1 MNLSRPGT
9 QETAA
14 PMERA
19 PDPWDGLRTL
29 IRVRLVVA
37 TLALPVGVLLHPS
50 ADDRAIPVLWGSLI
64 AVGVLSALFA
74 LGVRLQRALVV
85 QTYVQIAIDLLLVGA
100 IAAATGGRE
109 SQFVL
114 FFALIV
120 ITGGLFGRVPGGS
133 FAAAG
138 ACGLYLLLPWMEGML
153 GYARDASLAS
163 QLPGPALILA
173 FWVVVGVL
181 AGILGE
187 RVRRTRHDLERTARE
202 LDRLRID
209 NDLILRHLTTG
220 VLTVSGRGEV
230 AYLNP
235 AGEQM
240 LALRSLELR
249 GRLIEQSMPE
259 RLWPL
264 RDLVLETLERGVART
279 RVEVTLRTPGGRA
292 VPVGATINPLARED
306 GPAGVVAVFQDL
318 SEVREMERRARRNE
332 TLAEVGALAAGIA
345 HELRNGLNPISGSAE
360 HLQREVRL
368 EGENAVLMELI
379 VRECARLNRFVTDL
393 LNYSRERDLAPEDL
407 DLDAQLAELRGVIE
421 RDPRCVTG
429 TRVVVDSG
437 LGGRRARA
445 DREAIRQVWLNLAA
459 NALEAMPAGG
469 TLTLRGS
476 EGENDLVVAEFED
489 TGTGI
494 AAADLPRVGEPF
506 FTTKRGGTGLG
517 LAIAQRIVERH
528 GGTLAVESQ
537 PGRGTTVRVTLPGV
551 TAGVAQA
558 A

>member
-1 MNLSRPGT
+1 MTHAHPAIRDA
-9 QETAA
+9 AA
-14 PMERA
+14 PVERA

-37 TLALPVGVLLHPS
+37 TLALPVGVLLNPS
-50 ADDRAIPVLWGSLI
+50 ADARAVPVLWGSLL
-64 AVGVLSALFA
+64 AVGLLSALFA
-74 LGVRLQRALVV
+74 LGVRLRRALAF
-85 QTYVQIAIDLLLVGA
+85 QTYAQVAADLLLVGA
-100 IAAATGGRE
+100 VAATTGGRE

-120 ITGGLFGRVPGGS
+120 ITAGLFGRVGGGS

-138 ACGLYLLLPWMEGML
+138 ACALYLLLPGLERRL
-153 GYARDASLAS
+153 GFSPDPGIAA
-163 QLPGPALILA
+163 QLPQPALILA
-173 FWVVVGVL
+173 FWAVVGVL

-187 RVRRTRHDLERTARE
+187 RVRRTREDLERTSRE

-220 VLTVSGRGEV
+220 VLTVNGRGEV

-240 LALRSLELR
+240 LALRSLDLR
-249 GRLIEQSMPE
+249 GRPLDQALPE
-259 RLWPL
+259 RLRPL
-264 RDLVLETLERGVART
+264 RDMVAETLERGSVRT

-292 VPVGATINPLARED
+292 IPVGATMNPLARED

-318 SEVREMERRARRNE
+318 SEVREMERRVRRNA

-345 HELRNGLNPISGSAE
+345 HELRNGLNPISGSVE
-360 HLQREVRL
+360 CLQRELKV
-368 EGENAVLMELI
+368 EGENAVLMELV
-379 VRECARLNRFVTDL
+379 VRECGRLNRFVTDL
-393 LNYSRERDLAPEDL
+393 LNYSRERDLAPEEL
-407 DLDAQLAELRGVIE
+407 DLETQLGEIVGVIR
-421 RDPRCVTG
+421 RDARCVAATQ
-429 TRVVVDSG
+429 VVMEPGVSG
-437 LGGRRARA
+437 LVARA
-445 DREAIRQVWLNLAA
+445 DREAIRQVWLNLAV
-459 NALEAMPAGG
+459 NALEAMPGGG
-469 TLTLRGS
+469 TLTVRGR
-476 EGENDLVVAEFED
+476 EGERGLVVIEFED
-489 TGTGI
+489 TGSGI
-494 AAADLPRVGEPF
+494 AAEDLPRVGQPF

-537 PGRGTTVRVTLPGV
+537 SGRGTIVRVSLPGV
-551 TAGVAQA
+551 LAGVAQA